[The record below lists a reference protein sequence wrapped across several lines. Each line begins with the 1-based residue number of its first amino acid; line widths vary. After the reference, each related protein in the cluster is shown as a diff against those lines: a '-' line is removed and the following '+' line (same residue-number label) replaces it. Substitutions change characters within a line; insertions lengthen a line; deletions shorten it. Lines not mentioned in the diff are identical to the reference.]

1 MYLNILQWVGYAASV
16 IIMISLTL
24 NSIVKFRWINLVGA
38 AMFSTYGFLI
48 KAYPVGVMNGLIV
61 LIDIYYLWQIYTK
74 KEIFEII
81 EISSSSEYLERFV
94 RYHDKDIQKI
104 CPGFAYDPALNN
116 ISFFILRNMAVA
128 GLFLAHRENESEL
141 VVGLDFVIPEYRDFK
156 NGQYIYNQ
164 LRPKF
169 KEAGYTT
176 VRAAVSNPI
185 NDSYFEKLGFEPD
198 ENGVYRREL

>member
-48 KAYPVGVMNGLIV
+48 KTYPVGVMNGLIV

-81 EISSSSEYLERFV
+81 EISSAVNTSNDLCVIMIKTFR
-94 RYHDKDIQKI
+94 KI
-104 CPGFAYDPALNN
+104 CPGFAYDPAFKQYQFF
-116 ISFFILRNMAVA
+116 SFCVICL
-128 GLFLAHRENESEL
+128 SP
-141 VVGLDFVIPEYRDFK
+141 DFSSLIVK
-156 NGQYIYNQ
+156 MKMNW
-164 LRPKF
+164 L
-169 KEAGYTT
+169 
-176 VRAAVSNPI
+176 
-185 NDSYFEKLGFEPD
+185 
-198 ENGVYRREL
+198 